1 MKKTIIKAVILAV
14 VFIIGIYFLTVFRGR
29 EEIDQITNMSAP
41 TLPTL
46 YLNSFNEN
54 MNELHGYTQ
63 EMEAN
68 YMRDTI
74 TPLSSELT
82 LPVIIKTYGEQ
93 IKKISYEV
101 RSLDTSRLVE
111 QTDVNDFEEGT
122 DTISTTFDIKNLLE
136 EDKEYILKINIST
149 KTTENINY
157 YTRIM
162 KNENLKVKEKL
173 TFIKE
178 FNQKTFDKEAA
189 KDLVI
194 YLESNS
200 YGDNSNFNKVNINSK
215 FEQVTWGSLN
225 IKQETFPIPEIKEID
240 KQTASVV
247 LDYIVSVQNENS
259 VLEYYNVTEY
269 YRVRYT
275 QDRNY
280 LLDFER
286 TMNQMFD
293 EENMVYKDNRLTLGI
308 RGQNIQYKENNNGT
322 IVSFVQEGELYSIN
336 LSENKVAKIFS
347 FKNDIKDA
355 RENYDQYDIKILN
368 VDDEGNVDFIVY
380 GYMNCGNFEGQ
391 VGIDVFTYN
400 GNTNTL
406 EENVFIPSSRP
417 YQILKESVNRFVY
430 QNSQHKLFVD
440 VDNTIYSIDLLERTY
455 EELVSNINP
464 DSYVISKD
472 NHMIAWQNGEDTMS
486 ATKITI
492 INLLSGQRNMVVVE
506 EDERV
511 LPIGFMDD
519 DFIYGVAKAEDIFS
533 DITGTT
539 LFPMY
544 CIRIQNNIGEIID
557 EYKPEGIYIVDA
569 QIQNNVIKLTRA
581 TLDEAGYTYVSNDS
595 IMNSLESE
603 EGKTKAN
610 SIVSEIK
617 QQQQQLVF
625 ATNLNSDE
633 PTLIHPKQILV
644 NEDIVLKL
652 KITKSQQDKYYV
664 YAKGQLQGVYRN
676 ISEAV
681 IQADQLYGVVV
692 DDNQEYIWE
701 RGNRLIRTTISQIT
715 ANKDITGN
723 SLATCLDAMLELEGT
738 NVDSAALMERGE
750 NAVSILEQHIEGKI
764 IELSNASLSAA
775 LYYVSNGA
783 PVIAKLSSG
792 TRVLIVGYDEL
803 NISVMNPD
811 TGKIYKMGMND
822 STNEFEVA
830 GGRFITYIRAQK

>member
-1 MKKTIIKAVILAV
+1 MKKTIIKGIILVV
-14 VFIIGIYFLTVFRGR
+14 VFIIGIYFLTMFRGR
-29 EEIDQITNMSAP
+29 EEVDQITSMSAP

-46 YLNSFNEN
+46 YLNSYNED
-54 MNELHGYTQ
+54 MNELHGYTT

-74 TPLSSELT
+74 TPLSNDLT
-82 LPVIIKTYGEQ
+82 LPVTIKTYGES

-101 RSLDTSRLVE
+101 RSLDTTRLVE
-111 QTDVNDFEEGT
+111 QTEVTDFKEGK
-122 DTISTTFDIKNLLE
+122 DTITTILDIKNLLE

-157 YTRIM
+157 YTRIV

-173 TFIKE
+173 DFIKE
-178 FNQKTFDKEAA
+178 FNQKTFDKDAA

-200 YGDNSNFNKVNINSK
+200 YGDNSNFHSVNINSK

-225 IKQETFPIPEIKEID
+225 IKQETFPIPEMKEID
-240 KQTASVV
+240 NQTASVV
-247 LDYIVSVQNENS
+247 LHYIASVENENN
-259 VLEYYNVTEY
+259 VLEYYNITEY

-286 TMNQMFD
+286 TMNQLFD
-293 EENMVYKDNRLTLGI
+293 EENLVYKDNRLTLGI
-308 RGQNIQYKENNNGT
+308 RDQNIQFKENNNGT
-322 IVSFVQEGELYSIN
+322 IVAFVQEGELYSIN
-336 LSENKVAKIFS
+336 LKDNKVVKIFS
-347 FKNDIKDA
+347 FKNVITDA
-355 RENYDQYDIKILN
+355 RENYGQYDIKILN
-368 VDDEGNVDFIVY
+368 VNDEGNVDFIVY
-380 GYMNCGNFEGQ
+380 GYMDCGNFEGQ
-391 VGIDVFTYN
+391 VGIDVLTYN
-400 GNTNTL
+400 GSTNTL
-406 EENVFIPSSRP
+406 EENVFIPSTRP
-417 YQILKESVNRFVY
+417 YQILKESVDRFVY
-430 QNSQHKLFVD
+430 QNDQNKLFVD
-440 VDNTIYSIDLLERTY
+440 VDNTIYSVDLIERTY
-455 EELVSNINP
+455 DEVVNNINP

-472 NHMIAWQNGEDTMS
+472 NRMIAWQNGEDTMS

-492 INLLSGQRNMVVVE
+492 MNLSSGKKNMVLVE
-506 EDERV
+506 DDERV
-511 LPIGFMDD
+511 MPIGFMDD
-519 DFIYGVAKAEDIFS
+519 DFIYGVAKSEDIFS

-544 CIRIQNNIGEIID
+544 CIRIQDNMGEIID
-557 EYKPEGIYIVDA
+557 EYRPDGIYIVDA

-581 TLDEAGYTYVSNDS
+581 TLGEAGYSYVSEDS
-595 IMNSLESE
+595 IMNSLETQ
-603 EGKTKAN
+603 EGKTIAN
-610 SIVSEIK
+610 SIVSETK

-625 ATNLNSDE
+625 ATNINSNE

-644 NEDIVLKL
+644 KDDIVLKL
-652 KITKSQQDKYYV
+652 KATKNQQDKYYV
-664 YAKGQLQGVYRN
+664 YAKGQLQGIYRN

-692 DDNQEYIWE
+692 DDNQEYVWE

-715 ANKDITGN
+715 ANKDTTGN
-723 SLATCLDAMLELEGT
+723 SLAICLDAILELEGT
-738 NVDSAALMERGE
+738 NVDSASLMERGE
-750 NAVSILEQHIEGKI
+750 NAVSILEQHIDGKI
-764 IELSNASLSAA
+764 IELSNAPLSTA
-775 LYYVSNGA
+775 LYYVNKGA

-792 TRVLIVGYDEL
+792 TRVLIIGYDEL

-830 GGRFITYIRAQK
+830 GGMFLTYIRAQK

>member
-1 MKKTIIKAVILAV
+1 MKKTIIKAIILAV
-14 VFIIGIYFLTVFRGR
+14 VFIIGIYFLTIFRGR
-29 EEIDQITNMSAP
+29 GEVDQITNMSAP

-46 YLNSFNEN
+46 YLNSFSED
-54 MNELHGYTQ
+54 MNELHGYTT

-74 TPLSSELT
+74 TPLSSDLT
-82 LPVIIKTYGEQ
+82 LPVTIKTYGEQ

-101 RSLDTSRLVE
+101 RSLDTTRLVE
-111 QTDVNDFEEGT
+111 QTDVTDFKEET
-122 DTISTTFDIKNLLE
+122 DTVTTTFDIKNLLE

-149 KTTENINY
+149 KTAENINY
-157 YTRIM
+157 YTRII

-173 TFIKE
+173 NFIKE

-194 YLESNS
+194 YLESNA
-200 YGDNSNFNKVNINSK
+200 YGDNSNFHRVNINSK

-240 KQTASVV
+240 KQTASVT
-247 LDYIVSVQNENS
+247 LNYMVSVQNEDS
-259 VLEYYNVTEY
+259 DLEYCNVTEY

-286 TMNQMFD
+286 TMSQMFD
-293 EENMVYKDNRLTLGI
+293 EENLVCKENRLTLGI
-308 RGQNIQYKENNNGT
+308 RDQNIEFKESNNGT
-322 IVSFVQEGELYSIN
+322 IVSFVQEGELYWIN
-336 LSENKVAKIFS
+336 LKENKVAKIFS
-347 FKNDIKDA
+347 FKNNITDA
-355 RENYDQYDIKILN
+355 RENYDQYDIKVLS

-380 GYMNCGNFEGQ
+380 GYMNRGNYEGQ
-391 VGIDVFTYN
+391 VGIDALTYN
-400 GNTNTL
+400 GSTNTL
-406 EENVFIPSSRP
+406 EENVFIPSTRP

-430 QNSQHKLFVD
+430 QNGQRKLFVD
-440 VDNTIYSIDLLERTY
+440 MDNTIYSIDLIERTY
-455 EELVSNINP
+455 DEVVSNINP

-472 NHMIAWQNGEDTMS
+472 NKMIAWQNGEDTMS

-492 INLLSGQRNMVVVE
+492 INLSSGQRNMVSVE

-519 DFIYGVAKAEDIFS
+519 DFIYGVAKTEDIFS

-557 EYKPEGIYIVDA
+557 EYKPNGIYIVDA

-581 TLDEAGYTYVSNDS
+581 TLEEAGYSYVSDDS

-603 EGKTKAN
+603 EGKTKTN
-610 SIVSEIK
+610 SIVSETK
-617 QQQQQLVF
+617 QQQQQLIFV
-625 ATNLNSDE
+625 TNFSSNE

-644 NEDIVLKL
+644 KEDIVLKM
-652 KITKSQQDKYYV
+652 KATKNQQDKYYV
-664 YAKGQLQGVYRN
+664 YGKGQLQGIYRN

-681 IQADQLYGVVV
+681 TKADQLYGVVV
-692 DDNQEYIWE
+692 DDKQEYIWE
-701 RGNRLIRTTISQIT
+701 RGNRLIRTMISQIT
-715 ANKDITGN
+715 ANQDTTGN

-750 NAVSILEQHIEGKI
+750 NAVTILEQHIEGKI
-764 IELSNASLSAA
+764 IELSNAPLSAA
-775 LYYVSNGA
+775 LYYVSKGA

-803 NISVMNPD
+803 NISVMNPE

-822 STNEFEVA
+822 STNEFAVT
-830 GGRFITYIRAQK
+830 GGVFITYIKSQK